1 MVPWRCLLLAVRR
14 RVIPSRAAPM
24 FQVNVTRLVTLHC
37 RNRLALG
44 GLLLLVSSPLPPN
57 AGAHL
62 LPELG
67 SDKAR
72 SQQARLLIAPVKNR
86 TCHFDGIR
94 LSTFDW
100 SPWGDHEA
108 SVPIS
113 PVPQASARVQLARSL
128 GTFVSLFSKARGL
141 RRQSS
146 SWCPWLSHVQT
157 TMPHPTLRV
166 SLGVSL
172 GAPLPTSH
180 SP

>member
-1 MVPWRCLLLAVRR
+1 MYKKGVR
-14 RVIPSRAAPM
+14 
-24 FQVNVTRLVTLHC
+24 
-37 RNRLALG
+37 
-44 GLLLLVSSPLPPN
+44 PN
-57 AGAHL
+57 ARGEPR
-62 LPELG
+62 PELG

-128 GTFVSLFSKARGL
+128 GTFVPLFSKARGL
-141 RRQSS
+141 RHQSS
-146 SWCPWLSHVQT
+146 SWCTWLSWAQT
-157 TMPHPTLRV
+157 TMPHPTLRAG
-166 SLGVSL
+166 LGVSL
-172 GAPLPTSH
+172 GSPVPTAH
-180 SP
+180 SPSH

>member
-1 MVPWRCLLLAVRR
+1 M
-14 RVIPSRAAPM
+14 
-24 FQVNVTRLVTLHC
+24 RLVLSGY
-37 RNRLALG
+37 AD
-44 GLLLLVSSPLPPN
+44 SPHSILMPN
-57 AGAHL
+57 ATL
-62 LPELG
+62 QVRLELG

-166 SLGVSL
+166 GLGVSL